1 MLLSFPK
8 TPSWLLLSGVCP
20 VRTSSAFEV
29 SAQMSLIRGRYESWN
44 LLDHS
49 PKLCCNG
56 RPDATQQQQQYN
68 G

>member
-1 MLLSFPK
+1 MLLSFPE

-20 VRTSSAFEV
+20 VSTSSAFEV
-29 SAQMSLIRGRYESWN
+29 SAQMSLIGDRYESWH

-49 PKLCCNG
+49 PKLCCDS
-56 RPDATQQQQQYN
+56 RLDATQQQQQYN